1 MIWLILYLVG
11 GWAHPKND
19 GVKVSWD
26 HEIPN
31 IWVTIFKKY
40 EFVNGKDYPIY
51 YGKIKLMFQTTN
63 HIYIYG

>member
-31 IWVTIFKKY
+31 IWVTIFK
-40 EFVNGKDYPIY
+40 NMSSSMGRIIP
-51 YGKIKLMFQTTN
+51 
-63 HIYIYG
+63 YIMEK